1 MTFTKFRIL
10 VLIAIMSCTS
20 VSKAQDVIVDS
31 VKIHFRQGYS
41 TLDKDK
47 FGNDAALKRIADSL
61 RMRNTDTI
69 LQLKKVEVT
78 GAASPEGNIP
88 LNKRLS
94 ERRANVL
101 FNYMSQYRE
110 LPDSLMTFRFLGR
123 DWTGLL
129 EAVKADDNVPYKEET
144 EELLEKIIKS
154 NKEGNDDENH
164 LFVELQKFK
173 DGKPYK
179 YMYAYIF
186 PALRASQLKLWYEKV
201 YNPIGIVKIHR
212 NISLDPGLPDYTL
225 VMPELEPKL
234 ACFCHPKFY
243 MAIKTNML
251 YDALLVPNIGAEF
264 YVGRGWSI
272 GADWM
277 YAWWKTDRKHDY
289 WRIYGGDIQVRKWF
303 GRAAEEKPLTG
314 HHIGIYAQ
322 CYTYDF
328 ELGGKGIMGGIP
340 GKDLWDKC
348 NWGVG
353 LEYGYSL
360 PITRRLNIDFGIG
373 VGYFG
378 GEYREYKPIDDH
390 YVWQAT
396 KKRNYFGPTKLE
408 VSLVWL
414 IGCGNFNKGKGGR
427 QW

>member
-1 MTFTKFRIL
+1 
-10 VLIAIMSCTS
+10 
-20 VSKAQDVIVDS
+20 
-31 VKIHFRQGYS
+31 
-41 TLDKDK
+41 
-47 FGNDAALKRIADSL
+47 
-61 RMRNTDTI
+61 
-69 LQLKKVEVT
+69 
-78 GAASPEGNIP
+78 
-88 LNKRLS
+88 
-94 ERRANVL
+94 
-101 FNYMSQYRE
+101 
-110 LPDSLMTFRFLGR
+110 
-123 DWTGLL
+123 
-129 EAVKADDNVPYKEET
+129 
-144 EELLEKIIKS
+144 
-154 NKEGNDDENH
+154 
-164 LFVELQKFK
+164 
-173 DGKPYK
+173 
-179 YMYAYIF
+179 
-186 PALRASQLKLWYEKV
+186 
-201 YNPIGIVKIHR
+201 
-212 NISLDPGLPDYTL
+212 
-225 VMPELEPKL
+225 MPELEPKL

-314 HHIGIYAQ
+314 HHIGVYAQ

>member
-1 MTFTKFRIL
+1 MTFNKLR
-10 VLIAIMSCTS
+10 IAILTAICFCFSAAS
-20 VSKAQDVIVDS
+20 AQEVIVDS
-31 VKIHFRQGYS
+31 VRIHFRQGYS
-41 TLDKDK
+41 VLDRDK
-47 FGNDAALKRIADSL
+47 FGNDTALKRIADSL

-69 LQLKKVEVT
+69 LQLKKVEVS
-78 GAASPEGNIP
+78 GAASPEGSIP

-101 FNYMSQYRE
+101 FEYMSQYRE

-123 DWTGLL
+123 DWNGLL
-129 EAVKADDNVPYKEET
+129 EAVKADDNVPYKVESL
-144 EELLEKIIKS
+144 ELLEKIVEES
-154 NKEGNDDENH
+154 EKEGSEENRV
-164 LFVELQKFK
+164 FREFMTFK
-173 DGKPYK
+173 GGKPYR
-179 YMYAYIF
+179 YMYTYLF

-201 YNPIGIVKIHR
+201 YNPIGVVKIHDKFEF
-212 NISLDPGLPDYTL
+212 NPGLPEYTL
-225 VMPELEPKL
+225 EMPVLEPELK
-234 ACFCHPKFY
+234 CFCHPKFY

-251 YDALLVPNIGAEF
+251 YDALLVPNIGVEF
-264 YVGRGWSI
+264 YVGKGWSV
-272 GADWM
+272 GGDWM

-289 WRIYGGDIQVRKWF
+289 WRIYGGDIQIRKWF

-314 HHIGIYAQ
+314 HHLGVYAQ

-328 ELGGKGIMGGIP
+328 ELGGKGVMGGIP
-340 GKDLWDKC
+340 GGDMWDKC

-360 PITRRLNIDFGIG
+360 PIKRRLNIDFGIG

-378 GEYREYKPIDDH
+378 GEYREYKPMDDC

>member
-1 MTFTKFRIL
+1 MTLTRFRIL

-20 VSKAQDVIVDS
+20 VAKAQDVIADS

-47 FGNDAALKRIADSL
+47 FGNDVALKRIADSL

-179 YMYAYIF
+179 YMYSYLF
-186 PALRASQLKLWYEKV
+186 PSLRASQLKLWYEKV
-201 YNPIGIVKIHR
+201 YNPIGVVKLHDKVKL
-212 NISLDPGLPDYTL
+212 NPGLPDYTL
-225 VMPELEPKL
+225 VMPELEPTL

-264 YVGRGWSI
+264 YVGKGWSI
-272 GADWM
+272 GGDWM

-303 GRAAEEKPLTG
+303 GRAADEKPLTG
-314 HHIGIYAQ
+314 HHIGVYAQ

-378 GEYREYKPIDDH
+378 GEYREYKPMDDH

>member
-164 LFVELQKFK
+164 LFVELQNFK
-173 DGKPYK
+173 EG
-179 YMYAYIF
+179 
-186 PALRASQLKLWYEKV
+186 
-201 YNPIGIVKIHR
+201 
-212 NISLDPGLPDYTL
+212 
-225 VMPELEPKL
+225 
-234 ACFCHPKFY
+234 
-243 MAIKTNML
+243 
-251 YDALLVPNIGAEF
+251 
-264 YVGRGWSI
+264 
-272 GADWM
+272 
-277 YAWWKTDRKHDY
+277 
-289 WRIYGGDIQVRKWF
+289 
-303 GRAAEEKPLTG
+303 
-314 HHIGIYAQ
+314 
-322 CYTYDF
+322 
-328 ELGGKGIMGGIP
+328 
-340 GKDLWDKC
+340 
-348 NWGVG
+348 
-353 LEYGYSL
+353 
-360 PITRRLNIDFGIG
+360 
-373 VGYFG
+373 
-378 GEYREYKPIDDH
+378 
-390 YVWQAT
+390 
-396 KKRNYFGPTKLE
+396 
-408 VSLVWL
+408 
-414 IGCGNFNKGKGGR
+414 
-427 QW
+427 